1 MKENKINV
9 TQPSLPP
16 LDEFIPYLEKIW
28 NSKWLTNNGK
38 FHQQF
43 EKELVDFLGVK
54 HVCLFANGTLALII
68 ALKALNITGE
78 VITTPFSFIATTHAI
93 YWNNLTPVFCDIDE
107 QTLNIDPDKIE
118 QLITDKTTAIMP
130 VHVYGHP
137 CNNDKI
143 QAIAKKHNLKVIYD
157 AAHAFNV
164 KHNDNSILNW
174 GDLSILS
181 FHATKVFNTFEGG
194 AIVCHNE
201 AMKNC
206 IDYMKNF
213 GFAGET
219 SIVTPGINAKM
230 NEIQAAIGLLQ
241 LKYIQQNIKK
251 REEIAKYYRNNL
263 KDIEVV
269 QFFNDFKK
277 VNHNYSYFPIL
288 IDEDKFGKSR
298 DDVYELLKKHNIYSR
313 RYFYPLITKFA
324 PYNLLTSARS
334 VQLPVAEKIAEQ
346 VLCLPIFSEM
356 SLITLKKV
364 CELISSISVD
374 I

>member
-1 MKENKINV
+1 MKKNIYV

-16 LDEFIPYLEKIW
+16 LKEFIPYLEKIW
-28 NSKWLTNNGK
+28 ESRWITNNGP
-38 FHQQF
+38 FHKQL
-43 EKELVDFLGVK
+43 EKELADFLGVK
-54 HVCLFANGTLALII
+54 HVCLLANGTLALML
-68 ALKALNITGE
+68 ALKALDITGE
-78 VITTPFSFIATTHAI
+78 VITSPFSFVATAHSI
-93 YWNNLTPVFCDIDE
+93 LWNNSEPVFCDIE
-107 QTLNIDPDKIE
+107 EKTLNIDPFKIE
-118 QLITDKTTAIMP
+118 QLITENTTAIMP

-137 CNNDKI
+137 CDNDKI
-143 QAIAKKHNLKVIYD
+143 QAISKKHNLKVIYD

-164 KHNDNSILNW
+164 KQDDNSILNW

-206 IDYMKNF
+206 INYLKNF

-219 SIVTPGINAKM
+219 SVVTTGINAKM

-241 LKYIQQNIKK
+241 LKYIKQNIKK

-263 KDIEVV
+263 KEIEGIR
-269 QFFNDFKK
+269 FFKDFKK

-298 DDVYELLKKHNIYSR
+298 DDVYKLLKKHNIYSR

-324 PYNLLTSARS
+324 PYNILTSARP
-334 VQLPVAEKIAEQ
+334 VKLPVAEKVAKQ
-346 VLCLPIFSEM
+346 VLCLPIFSELDINTVQQIV
-356 SLITLKKV
+356 SLI
-364 CELISSISVD
+364 S
-374 I
+374 